1 MTIAH
6 RMPDVGQRPDSSEH
20 GHGMGMVAAR
30 PGAATA
36 PLAAAPTAA
45 IWIEQ
50 LRLLPHMTPVA
61 SPRS

>member
-6 RMPDVGQRPDSSEH
+6 RMPDVGHTPDSPGQSH
-20 GHGMGMVAAR
+20 VTGRVVANPVATASIAA
-30 PGAATA
+30 AAT
-36 PLAAAPTAA
+36 A

>member
-6 RMPDVGQRPDSSEH
+6 RMPDVGQTPDSSEH
-20 GHGMGMVAAR
+20 GHGMGMVSAR

-36 PLAAAPTAA
+36 PVAAAAAA

-50 LRLLPHMTPVA
+50 LRLLPHMTPVDT
-61 SPRS
+61 PRS